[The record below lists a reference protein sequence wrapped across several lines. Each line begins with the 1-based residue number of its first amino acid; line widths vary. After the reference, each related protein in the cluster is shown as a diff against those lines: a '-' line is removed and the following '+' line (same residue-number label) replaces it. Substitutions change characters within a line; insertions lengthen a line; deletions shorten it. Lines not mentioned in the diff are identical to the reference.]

1 MLEQLTLQQFTTF
14 DQIDFSFAP
23 GINVIIGENGTGKSH
38 LLKIAYAISS
48 TSHAA
53 SKSSPS
59 PTKAQLQKDLASK
72 MVEVFRPD
80 KLEVKRRTKEEL
92 ERAVDHI
99 FEHFGSQFKM
109 KF

>member
-53 SKSSPS
+53 SKI
-59 PTKAQLQKDLASK
+59 AGA
-72 MVEVFRPD
+72 
-80 KLEVKRRTKEEL
+80 
-92 ERAVDHI
+92 
-99 FEHFGSQFKM
+99 
-109 KF
+109 